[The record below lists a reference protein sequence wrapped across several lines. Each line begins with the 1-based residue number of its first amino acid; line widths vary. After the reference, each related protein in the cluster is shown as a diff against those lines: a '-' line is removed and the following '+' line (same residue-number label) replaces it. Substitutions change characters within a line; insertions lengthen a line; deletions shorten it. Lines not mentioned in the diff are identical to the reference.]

1 MAQLFPAGRA
11 GLFRGSVGPGCVAT
25 DVRRTFCALGL
36 QCVGG
41 GTGWHSLVGGC
52 CSWSVKWLVFSVS
65 GQSTFAGIMSLVLD
79 SLDGM
84 GSPTYLFGENHKQ
97 DRQDSHPA
105 RRPRYWLLWMSLQ
118 FTPWPPGCW
127 SWAASGSSA
136 PPMPCCWLSTAGAPP
151 CWEATRVASNPKRSL
166 PCKLWRLNWRKC
178 WVLTSS
184 LKKIGLGHIR
194 LFESRVVPMWA
205 FFRHDII
212 PMLRR
217 GMETSQWALSE
228 NVPRLRTL
236 LLRVGSHHRAAHPI
250 SVVWHESQVVQGQ
263 GAIDLPTT
271 NCRETH
277 GSFRLGES
285 LPLMWERWQANVGIR
300 AYDNTC
306 CRLMQHGSV
315 AVVVL
320 KTFGSKSGCFFHRW
334 LLGHRLIHGKY
345 MSLGE
350 IGSWGKSPCIGQVEC
365 GNVGVDL
372 FRLHFAR
379 WAVIKILGD

>member
-1 MAQLFPAGRA
+1 MEWGPRHIFLEKTTNRTDRTAILPGDLDTGYSGCHCNLLPGHRGAGREQLLA
-11 GLFRGSVGPGCVAT
+11 VPHLPCHAADCQQLERLLVE
-25 DVRRTFCALGL
+25 RRREF
-36 QCVGG
+36 
-41 GTGWHSLVGGC
+41 
-52 CSWSVKWLVFSVS
+52 
-65 GQSTFAGIMSLVLD
+65 
-79 SLDGM
+79 
-84 GSPTYLFGENHKQ
+84 
-97 DRQDSHPA
+97 
-105 RRPRYWLLWMSLQ
+105 
-118 FTPWPPGCW
+118 
-127 SWAASGSSA
+127 
-136 PPMPCCWLSTAGAPP
+136 
-151 CWEATRVASNPKRSL
+151 ASNPKRSL